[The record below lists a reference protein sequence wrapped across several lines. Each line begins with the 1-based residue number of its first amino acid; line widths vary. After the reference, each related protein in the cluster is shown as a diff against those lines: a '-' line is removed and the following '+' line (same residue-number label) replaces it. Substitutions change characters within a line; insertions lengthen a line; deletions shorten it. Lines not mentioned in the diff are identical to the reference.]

1 MNWNDRNVVLVMQQF
16 ESGHAMT
23 VRTVLI
29 VNIDLVN
36 VHAIEYRVQ
45 TVLDAAHAS
54 SAGINASVKGR

>member
-23 VRTVLI
+23 IRTVLI

-36 VHAIEYRVQ
+36 VHAIEYRVKPYSMLP
-45 TVLDAAHAS
+45 TRVAPA
-54 SAGINASVKGR
+54 